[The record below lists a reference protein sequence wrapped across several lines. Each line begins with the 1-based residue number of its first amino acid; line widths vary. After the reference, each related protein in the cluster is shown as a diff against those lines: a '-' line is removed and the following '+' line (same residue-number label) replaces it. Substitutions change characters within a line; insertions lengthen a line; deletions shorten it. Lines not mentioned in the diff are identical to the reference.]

1 MYLFYINICLTI
13 SACKFYGFIGGLFG
27 LMSINTLTA
36 ISFDR
41 YLNIANPLLA
51 AKNMTRRK
59 AFKMIVVVWAWSLLW
74 SVPPIFGWG
83 AYVPEGFQT
92 SCTFDYL
99 STEHHTRSYI
109 FGLYIG
115 GFVVPLVIIVVCYV
129 LIVKAIR
136 KHVKEMDKVV
146 HSLNVDLQ
154 HKQEK
159 ASTEIKV
166 AKIAMK
172 IITLYILSWSP
183 YATVALI
190 GQFGPAEWV
199 SPVVSEIPVMFA
211 KACAMHNPIVYAFSH
226 PKFREAL
233 AIRVP
238 WLLCCRDVKP
248 KTIPSKISLDPSTCG
263 KRPLFRNIISSS
275 NGSEASSCVSNLS
288 EISSKRNGW
297 QMSRCNSSDS
307 DMRSNQVIIELAR
320 ALTTV
325 ANRNTTQSTSKQEHS
340 QDGLFIGDR
349 KQEDL
354 IAYLVSFV
362 NSKENTRETSDKTKG
377 EL

>member
-1 MYLFYINICLTI
+1 
-13 SACKFYGFIGGLFG
+13 
-27 LMSINTLTA
+27 MSINTLTA
-36 ISFDR
+36 ISYDR
-41 YLNIANPLLA
+41 YLNIAKPLSA
-51 AKNMTRRK
+51 AKNMTSKK
-59 AFKMIVVVWAWSLLW
+59 AFTMIMVVWAWSLLW
-74 SVPPIFGWG
+74 AVPPIFGWG

-109 FGLYIG
+109 YGLYIG

-129 LIVKAIR
+129 LILKAIR
-136 KHVKEMDKVV
+136 KYLEDMDTVV
-146 HSLNVDLQ
+146 HIMNADLQ
-154 HKQEK
+154 NKQEN
-159 ASTEIKV
+159 ANTEIKV

-211 KACAMHNPIVYAFSH
+211 KTCAMHNPIVYAFSH

-238 WLLCCRDVKP
+238 WLLCCCDVKP

-263 KRPLFRNIISSS
+263 KRPLFRNISSS
-275 NGSEASSCVSNLS
+275 SKGSEASSCVSNLS
-288 EISSKRNGW
+288 EISPKRNGW
-297 QMSRCNSSDS
+297 HMSRCNSSGS
-307 DMRSNQVIIELAR
+307 DMRSNQIITELVS

-325 ANRNTTQSTSKQEHS
+325 ANRNTTQSISKQEHS

-349 KQEDL
+349 KQEGI
-354 IAYLVSFV
+354 IAYLLSFV
-362 NSKENTRETSDKTKG
+362 NSKENSQETSDKTKD